1 MKLRYTAAWVG
12 FTAVALVAAS
22 GCSAGT
28 VKHAAAA
35 VDDTGTIMAALARA
49 TDRTEQLGSAEV
61 SMTTDLG
68 IGTGPIPMDGTY
80 SWGDGFAY
88 DVEMDTKAAQMQQLQ
103 DSPTIHVLF
112 VDGDY
117 YYNVDP
123 RPSGPLKGKEWMKV
137 DGSTVFGEKGAQ
149 AVSGNT
155 GGGSPAA
162 AMRSLKYAQD
172 AKNLGEQTLN
182 GQRTTHY
189 RALIDTTRVGKLKD
203 AYGDKSGLIN
213 TITGGGTTIAMDLW
227 VGAKDL
233 PVRIKE
239 VVGKM
244 TVTMDFRKFGA
255 TAKVTPPPA
264 AQVADVS
271 ALLKRNAGQQG

>member
-1 MKLRYTAAWVG
+1 MKLRHTAAWVG
-12 FTAVALVAAS
+12 FTAVTLVAVS
-22 GCSAGT
+22 GCGAES
-28 VKHAAAA
+28 VKHAADA
-35 VDDTGTIMAALARA
+35 VDDTGTIMAALGRA

-68 IGTGPIPMDGTY
+68 NGKGPIPMDGTY

-88 DVEMDTKAAQMQQLQ
+88 DVEVDTKAAQMQAVQ
-103 DSPTIHVLF
+103 DAPTIRVLF
-112 VDGDY
+112 VDSDY
-117 YYNVDP
+117 YYDVDP
-123 RPSGPLKGKEWMKV
+123 QPSGPLKGKEWMKI
-137 DGSTVFGEKGAQ
+137 DGSAVFGEKGAQ
-149 AVSGNT
+149 ALSGST
-155 GGGSPAA
+155 GGGSPSA

-189 RALIDTTRVGKLKD
+189 RALIDTTRLGKLKD
-203 AYGDKSGLIN
+203 AYGDKSSLIN
-213 TITGGGTTIAMDLW
+213 SMTGGGTSIDMDLW
-227 VGAKDL
+227 VGDKDL
-233 PVRIKE
+233 PVRLKQ

-264 AQVADVS
+264 AQTADVS
-271 ALLKRNAGQQG
+271 ALLKAATKQQG